1 VHNILFGN
9 SLQMIRKFI
18 FVLYLFQSFKID
30 KHLNTI
36 KHYKVDWSQN
46 WNERLTEVNIMIAGS
61 SADTFSITD
70 CSILPS
76 FEIKLSKECKFNF
89 RFVSFPLFSPSN
101 RIKCSNN
108 NWSLS
113 TCFVE
118 KFSQRLITNFQQIY
132 DLSKFKH

>member
-1 VHNILFGN
+1 MHNILFGN
-9 SLQMIRKFI
+9 SLEMIRKFI
-18 FVLYLFQSFKID
+18 FVSIFKID

-36 KHYKVDWSQN
+36 KHYKIDWIQN
-46 WNERLTEVNIMIAGS
+46 LNERLTEVNIMIAGS

-118 KFSQRLITNFQQIY
+118 KFLQRLIK
-132 DLSKFKH
+132 KFTICQNLNTKK